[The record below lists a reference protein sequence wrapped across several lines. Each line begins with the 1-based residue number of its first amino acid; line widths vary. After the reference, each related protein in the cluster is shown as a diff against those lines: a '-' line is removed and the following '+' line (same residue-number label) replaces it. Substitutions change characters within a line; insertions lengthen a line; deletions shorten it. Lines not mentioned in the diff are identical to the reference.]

1 MIMNMAYGGGAAA
14 SSKLLSALNVGDTLE
29 VPVAQD
35 AQLRFGAHIVW
46 KVADKN
52 HTGYPANSVTLITD
66 KILCMLCADAR
77 EPSNSDTDRKNYGN
91 NRYIY
96 SNLLQWLN
104 SGASAGDWFVK
115 QHDTDMYPIA
125 GYILG
130 DRNPYYEWPG
140 FLTTFGAD
148 FVQALLDTTLTVSK
162 VDEDGG
168 GQDTFTR
175 KIFLAS
181 KTEVGLGDTSEGAEG
196 APLALFSDNAS
207 RQVYPTIECVYNTE
221 HSSTILSPSNPTNWW
236 LRTPEEIS
244 SKPGSLVRYVTSN
257 GALTYTN
264 AYDGIIG
271 VRPLCNLPGS
281 LRVSES
287 PNAAGNY
294 TIMN

>member
-35 AQLRFGAHIVW
+35 AQLRFGTHIVW

-91 NRYIY
+91 NRHIY

-115 QHDTDMYPIA
+115 QHDADMYPIA

-181 KTEVGLGDTSEGAEG
+181 RVEVGLGDIFEGAEG
-196 APLALFSDNAS
+196 APLALFSDDAS
-207 RQVYPTIECVYNTE
+207 RVAYPSIACVYNSDF
-221 HSSTILSPSNPTNWW
+221 SSANFAPSNAWNWW
-236 LRTPEEIS
+236 LRTPHYSYTMAFEDVDDTGDR
-244 SKPGSLVRYVTSN
+244 GSGSYAYATS
-257 GALTYTN
+257 T
-264 AYDGIIG
+264 G

-294 TIMN
+294 TLLD